1 MTSSLFIG
9 SPLDYGWITATY
21 TGDANFTGSTS
32 TALMHTVVTPFRFRL
47 ELVEKQPQLPVQGN
61 TWTLRWL
68 LFTLIYA

>member
-32 TALMHTVVTPFRFRL
+32 TALMHTVVTPFRF
-47 ELVEKQPQLPVQGN
+47 
-61 TWTLRWL
+61 
-68 LFTLIYA
+68 